1 MPERERVLLLLLA
14 HASNELT
21 VLRKLILMM
30 RKDQPP
36 SAIVDH
42 VEGGQ
47 TFILMRLLI
56 GKLHGRGSCIRTEFR
71 ATARLPRPI
80 SPALD
85 TTHRLPC
92 KRLTATSVGG
102 SALTAIRNNISFHY
116 TDKQNLTE
124 INFQQL
130 AKTEPLLFYLARTTG
145 NSFFHAG
152 ELVAQ
157 LSAINQM
164 RVPATDP
171 NDNRPTELRAFNALC
186 DEIITVSASITELFA
201 EFIGILGEGVV
212 GQVTIEQIPNGPK
225 LSTFSLPYFFDE
237 NDTLAG
243 PARKPGN

>member
-1 MPERERVLLLLLA
+1 MEVHRAELDRAKLAAMPERERVLLLLLA

-56 GKLHGRGSCIRTEFR
+56 GKLHEAWELYKNRVQSDRAIATTYIPRLGHDASAALQALNRHFGR
-71 ATARLPRPI
+71 
-80 SPALD
+80 
-85 TTHRLPC
+85 
-92 KRLTATSVGG
+92 G

-186 DEIITVSASITELFA
+186 LT
-201 EFIGILGEGVV
+201 IL
-212 GQVTIEQIPNGPK
+212 IRSLSHFQI
-225 LSTFSLPYFFDE
+225 L
-237 NDTLAG
+237 
-243 PARKPGN
+243 